1 MTSRTRIANSDNK
14 PTNPKLWEKC
24 KGVAK
29 SRYDKWPSAYAVGHA
44 IKLYNDAGGGWKKKK
59 SAGEVTKIDP
69 ALVKGLRA
77 WVKKTFAPKARYAS
91 LADLIAHFKTLRDK
105 DLNRFWEYLFF
116 TKGLLPRGAGYE
128 DSIIEKLKVKV
139 RDELKAAREL
149 LDDDLSKFQ
158 HTLDAMTPGTR
169 TYDMDA
175 RQGPEWSVLG
185 FYERINPAD
194 PFGAALKGYEDVAKE
209 TLAKV
214 EDILSGK
221 LLRAITAFLGKY
233 ADDQPF
239 EQDEILLEY
248 NIGKVKLVYD
258 GEPDR
263 NLITRPDPADP
274 RGLSDYIPYF
284 KKAKALLDQK
294 GFGDLWY
301 GPIFVGCPKCGGENP
316 LGKHFG
322 VGAHYMIG
330 PDHVVVYLLPKPFM
344 VELLIHELGHRY
356 YFKFMDRADRLRFD
370 SFFKEVAAVSQ
381 YGGTATEEDF
391 AEVFAHFVLG
401 RDMTRDQIERFKA
414 FLAKKDRGRFAA
426 EREFKMPRKF
436 DKAHCESKSCDEM
449 GFTEK
454 ASCRPYK
461 NCYKGASAAHVASRY
476 LSAKGKAKK
485 DVGHGGLD
493 EWFSGHGEGK
503 SKQPGKARWGDWVA
517 ISPVK
522 RTITREDGTK
532 KTYEPGDIIGPCGD
546 FTDDPDW
553 KDLTRGGKTPLKC
566 MARPKAHDMPKKE
579 RAEKAREKRRV
590 QEKAPKGKKPVFTP
604 TFKDDEERQ

>member
-1 MTSRTRIANSDNK
+1 MDRVTAADDND
-14 PTNPKLWEKC
+14 PTNPELWEKC
-24 KGVAK
+24 KAK
-29 SRYDKWPSAYAVGHA
+29 ARERYTKWPSAYAVGHA
-44 IKLYNDAGGGWKKKK
+44 LKLYKDEGGGWRAKK
-59 SAGEVTKIDP
+59 SAGEATKIDP

-77 WVKKTFAPKARYAS
+77 WVKTTFAPKARYAS
-91 LADLIAHFKTLRDK
+91 FDDLIAHFKTLRDK

-116 TKGLLPRGAGYE
+116 TKGLLPRGEGYE
-128 DSIIEKLKVKV
+128 GSIIERLKVKV

-221 LLRAITAFLGKY
+221 LLRAISAFLGKY

-239 EQDEILLEY
+239 ESEEILLEY
-248 NIGKVKLVYD
+248 TIGKVKLVYD

-263 NLITRPDPADP
+263 NLITRPDPGDP

-284 KKAKALLDQK
+284 QKAKAMLDQK

-322 VGAHYMIG
+322 VGAHYVIG
-330 PDHVVVYLLPKPFM
+330 PDHVVVFLLPKPFL

-356 YFKFMDRADRLRFD
+356 YFKFMDAGDRARFD
-370 SFFKEVAAVSQ
+370 SYFKEVAAVSE

-414 FLAKKDRGRFAA
+414 FLAKKDRGRFA
-426 EREFKMPRKF
+426 
-436 DKAHCESKSCDEM
+436 
-449 GFTEK
+449 
-454 ASCRPYK
+454 
-461 NCYKGASAAHVASRY
+461 SAARVASRY

-493 EWFSGHGEGK
+493 EWFSGHGQGK
-503 SKQPGKARWGDWVA
+503 GKAPGEAQWGDWVA

-546 FTDDPDW
+546 LTDDPNW
-553 KDLTRGGKTPLKC
+553 KDLTRGGKTPFKC
-566 MARPKAHDMPKKE
+566 MARPKAHDMAKGE
-579 RAEKAREKRRV
+579 RAEKAREKMRV

-604 TFKDDEERQ
+604 TFKDEE

>member
-59 SAGEVTKIDP
+59 SAGESTKIDP
-69 ALVKGLRA
+69 AWVKGIRA

-91 LADLIAHFKTLRDK
+91 LADLITHFKSLRDRE
-105 DLNRFWEYLFF
+105 LERLWEHMAY
-116 TKGLLPRGAGYE
+116 TKGLLPRGM
-128 DSIIEKLKVKV
+128 DPSSIFEALRLKV

-194 PFGAALKGYEDVAKE
+194 PFAAALKGYEDVAKE

-233 ADDQPF
+233 GGGSSYDP
-239 EQDEILLEY
+239 DEILLEY

-414 FLAKKDRGRFAA
+414 FLAKKDRGRL
-426 EREFKMPRKF
+426 R
-436 DKAHCESKSCDEM
+436 
-449 GFTEK
+449 
-454 ASCRPYK
+454 
-461 NCYKGASAAHVASRY
+461 SAAHVASRY
-476 LSAKGKAKK
+476 LSARGKAKK

-503 SKQPGKARWGDWVA
+503 SKQPGKAQWGDWVA